1 MFEKIL
7 PVLRTKYKDLG
18 LSETILKVTAESLV
32 ESVKEESEIEAAV
45 EGVKGQLRIY
55 QSFEDRNR
63 TQQKEIADLKKS
75 LDKKPEDK
83 TDGDEDDKSG
93 EAKPEVKEGEEVPA
107 WAKAII
113 DSNKAILDKQT
124 ALDLEKAQ
132 KTNSEKLVAKLTE
145 LKVGE
150 AFYKLQ
156 VQGRTF
162 ENDEEIE
169 AYANSVKEA
178 EDAYKQAANIQT
190 LADKPAPIFGQVKNE
205 GDVSPD
211 VQNFIQNKYKTNETS
226 K

>member
-18 LSETILKVTAESLV
+18 LSETILKVMAETLAK
-32 ESVKEESEIEAAV
+32 SVKEETEIETAV
-45 EGVKGQLRIY
+45 EGVEGQLRIY

-75 LDKKPEDK
+75 LEAEPKKEEPKEEPKDPK
-83 TDGDEDDKSG
+83 T
-93 EAKPEVKEGEEVPA
+93 KEGEEVPA
-107 WAKAII
+107 WAQAII
-113 DSNKAILDKQT
+113 DSNKVIIEKQESIDK
-124 ALDLEKAQ
+124 EKAQ
-132 KTNSEKLVAKLTE
+132 KTNSEKLVAKLNE

>member
-7 PVLRTKYKDLG
+7 AMLKTKYKDLG
-18 LSETILKVTAESLV
+18 LSETILKVMAETLAK
-32 ESVKEESEIEAAV
+32 SVKEETEIETAV
-45 EGVKGQLRIY
+45 EGVEGQLRIY

-75 LDKKPEDK
+75 LEAEPKKEEPKEEPKDPK
-83 TDGDEDDKSG
+83 T
-93 EAKPEVKEGEEVPA
+93 KEGEEVPA

-132 KTNSEKLVAKLTE
+132 KTNSEKLVAKLNE

-169 AYANSVKEA
+169 AYASSVKEA

-211 VQNFIQNKYKTNETS
+211 VKTFIQNKYKTNETS